1 MILGRIAIALSI
13 ATVLAL
19 DLIVLLGAGIQDLES
34 IRPVLGG
41 LVMVMD
47 LCLVSSSS
55 QLGFRFARP
64 GNKRPTGLFFLNIG
78 LFVASR
84 ANVLQD
90 RLIPSRAGAR
100 IGSTIGANFARAH
113 LEPRSGPNRGHV
125 GRRGTSAVRWA
136 LGTNSSRNRSGG
148 RSDRGRLAG
157 PTGEIG
163 PSAGE

>member
-34 IRPVLGG
+34 IRAVLGG

-55 QLGFRFARP
+55 LLGFRFARP
-64 GNKRPTGLFFLNIG
+64 GNTRPAGLFFLNIG

-100 IGSTIGANFARAH
+100 IGSTIGANFAR
-113 LEPRSGPNRGHV
+113 RS
-125 GRRGTSAVRWA
+125 
-136 LGTNSSRNRSGG
+136 LGTPFWTESRTRRKARHIGG
-148 RSDRGRLAG
+148 PMGVGHELLS
-157 PTGEIG
+157 
-163 PSAGE
+163 